1 MMKFNKIP
9 ALFLLLAGIVLLC
22 GSSCGYHMGSM
33 MHPQIRSIAVAEIKN
48 DTPEPLLTALARQEI
63 SASFQTDN
71 SLTLK
76 SPEQADCL
84 LYCRIISVKNRGI
97 RYDSQLDDDDYIPAE
112 FLITVEA
119 EFTVL
124 IPGRSEPLIRKR
136 TVSGSA
142 HYQYNADPQV
152 GKYYGMRQ
160 ACYQMARKMVEY
172 TTEAW

>member
-1 MMKFNKIP
+1 MTKFNKIP